1 MMKINFNRNRFM
13 MLSLA
18 AALTL
23 GITACSSTGANTNTT
38 NTTNTTTADTLS
50 ITSTNSADNQSNNT
64 DSTTTVKNTD
74 NAAKS
79 TSDSDTEI
87 FSKRDLKQNVDTS
100 SATTITVADGEDI
113 TITEEGIYVI
123 TGTASE
129 VTIYVEAAE
138 DAKVQL
144 VLDGANITNSDSPAI
159 YVKAADKVFV
169 TTSSDSSLSVTGSF
183 VADGSTKLDAVIF
196 SKTDLTLN
204 GTATLTI
211 NSTGNGI
218 TCKDDLKTTGGTY
231 NITAS
236 GHGLEAKDSLSVS
249 DGTFTISAG
258 KDGIHCVNSDNTSK
272 GSFYSEGGT
281 FNVTAASDGIQ
292 ATTTILINGGSFT
305 ITAEEGM
312 EATNVTINDGTIMI
326 NASDDGINATDE
338 STAYTIAFVMNGG
351 SLTINMGSGDTD
363 AIDSNGDLYINGGTV
378 DITANSAFDFDGEG
392 AINGGTVTVN
402 GSTVTEITNQMIGG
416 GKGKRR

>member
-1 MMKINFNRNRFM
+1 
-13 MLSLA
+13 
-18 AALTL
+18 
-23 GITACSSTGANTNTT
+23 
-38 NTTNTTTADTLS
+38 
-50 ITSTNSADNQSNNT
+50 T
-64 DSTTTVKNTD
+64 DSTTTVEYSD
-74 NAAKS
+74 DAAES

-87 FSKRDLKQNVDTS
+87 FSKRDLKQSVDTS
-100 SATTITVADGEDI
+100 SATTITVAGGEDV

-129 VTIYVEAAE
+129 VTIYVEASE

-159 YVKAADKVFV
+159 YVKTADKVFV

-218 TCKDDLKTTGGTY
+218 TCKDDLKATGGTY

-281 FNVTAASDGIQ
+281 FNITSSSDGIQ

-305 ITAEEGM
+305 VTAEEGM
-312 EATNVTINDGTIMI
+312 EATNVTINDGTIII

-351 SLTINMGSGDTD
+351 SLTINMGNGDTD

-392 AINGGTVTVN
+392 AITGGTVTVN